1 MKKLVT
7 MMLTLAM
14 VLSLAACGAAG
25 GTQEATDPA
34 AGEDNSSSAVT
45 TVKTDT
51 DTEMVEAQDSYTI
64 AMIYQDLSQEFNIYF
79 QEVLSTRCKEAG
91 ITLVEFDGK
100 SDTETQLNQCEN
112 AISSGVDALLF
123 IPFDKD
129 GAAPIID
136 NCNEAG
142 IPVICCNNITS
153 NVEDAT
159 AYVGANDIEAGI
171 METEYIVELIDGK
184 GNIAVVEGPFGHSA
198 QVARQEGL
206 EQVLADYPDCE
217 IVLDDTA
224 NWNRDEAMELV
235 ENWLAGGTQID
246 AIICHND
253 IMAMGA
259 LQACQDQGLEIPII
273 GIDATYDAL
282 CAVKEGTLC
291 ADVYQDVYGQ
301 AEEAFNVCMRILNGE
316 EYEKTNY
323 VPFKLITAENVDEY
337 LANF

>member
-1 MKKLVT
+1 MKKVLV
-7 MMLTLAM
+7 MLLSAA
-14 VLSLAACGAAG
+14 VGLSLIACN
-25 GTQEATDPA
+25 PA
-34 AGEDNSSSAVT
+34 NSASEENGENSEAVT

-51 DTEMVEAQDSYTI
+51 DTEMVEAQGEYTI

-79 QEVLSTRCKEAG
+79 QEVLSTRCEEAG
-91 ITLVEFDGK
+91 ITLMEFDGQ

-112 AISSGVDALLF
+112 AISAGVDALMF

-136 NCNEAG
+136 NCIAAG
-142 IPVICCNNITS
+142 IPVICCNNVTS
-153 NVEDAT
+153 NVDSAT
-159 AYVGANDIEAGI
+159 AYVGANDVEAGI
-171 METEYIVELIDGK
+171 METEYIMELLGGT
-184 GNIAVVEGPFGHSA
+184 GNIAVIEGPFGHSA
-198 QVARQEGL
+198 QVARQEGI

-224 NWNRDEAMELV
+224 NWNRDEAMQLV
-235 ENWLAGGTQID
+235 ENWLAGGTEID

-259 LQACQDQGLEIPII
+259 LQACQDAGLDIPII

-282 CAVKEGTLC
+282 CAVKDGTLA
-291 ADVYQDVYGQ
+291 ADIYQDVYGQ
-301 AEEAFNVCMRILNGE
+301 AEEAFNVCMRILNE
-316 EYEKTNY
+316 EDYEQTTY
-323 VPFKLITAENVDEY
+323 VPFQLITQENVDEY

>member
-1 MKKLVT
+1 MKKFLS
-7 MMLTLAM
+7 M
-14 VLSLAACGAAG
+14 VLALVMIFTFAACGAKQTTPDAS
-25 GTQEATDPA
+25 TPAPAKSDP
-34 AGEDNSSSAVT
+34 VT
-45 TVKTDT
+45 VVDASKSDTVMEKADK
-51 DTEMVEAQDSYTI
+51 AYTI

-79 QEVLSTRCKEAG
+79 QNVLSTRCKEAG
-91 ITLVEFDGK
+91 ITLMEFDGK

-112 AISSGVDALLF
+112 AISAGVDAVLF

-136 NCNEAG
+136 NCIEAG
-142 IPVICCNNITS
+142 IPVVCCNNVTT
-153 NVEDAT
+153 NVDKAT

-171 METEYIVELIDGK
+171 METEYIVELIGGK

-206 EQVLADYPDCE
+206 EQVLSNTECK

-235 ENWLAGGTQID
+235 ENWIAGGTTID

-259 LQACQDQGLEIPII
+259 LQACQDANLELPII

-282 CAVKEGTLC
+282 CAVKEGTLA

-301 AEEAFNVCMRILNGE
+301 AEEAFNVCVRILNGQ
-316 EYEKTNY
+316 EYKQTNY
-323 VPFKLITAENVDEY
+323 VPFKLVTQDNVDEF

>member
-1 MKKLVT
+1 MKKFMSILMIVAV
-7 MMLTLAM
+7 L
-14 VLSLAACGAAG
+14 LSLAACGGAAKS
-25 GTQEATDPA
+25 EEP
-34 AGEDNSSSAVT
+34 SSAVT
-45 TVKTDT
+45 VVDASKSDT
-51 DTEMVEAQDSYTI
+51 TMETAKDNYKI

-79 QEVLSTRCKEAG
+79 QNIFTTRCKDAG
-91 ITLVEFDGK
+91 IELLEYDGA
-100 SDTETQLNQCEN
+100 SDTEKQLNACEN
-112 AISSGVDALLF
+112 AISAGADAVVF

-142 IPVICCNNITS
+142 IPVICANNITS
-153 NVEDAT
+153 NVEEAT

-171 METEYIVELIDGK
+171 METEYIAELIGGK
-184 GNIAVVEGPFGHSA
+184 GKIAVIEGPFGHSA

-206 EQVLADYPDCE
+206 LQVLGNYPDIE

-259 LQACQDQGLEIPII
+259 LQACQDVSLNIPII

-282 CAVKEGTLC
+282 CAVKEGTLA

-301 AEEAFNVCMRILNGE
+301 AEEAFNVALRILNGDNF
-316 EYEKTNY
+316 EKTTY
-323 VPFKLITAENVDEY
+323 VPFKLITVDNVDEY

>member
-1 MKKLVT
+1 MKKLLT

-14 VLSLAACGAAG
+14 VFSLAACGAAG
-25 GTQEATDPA
+25 E
-34 AGEDNSSSAVT
+34 AGEAADSAADQSNSAVT

-51 DTEMVEAQDSYTI
+51 DTEMVEAQDDYTI

-136 NCNEAG
+136 NCNAAE

-153 NVEDAT
+153 NVEKAT

-206 EQVLADYPDCE
+206 EQVLAGYPDCK

-259 LQACQDQGLEIPII
+259 LQACQDQNLELPII

-323 VPFKLITAENVDEY
+323 VPFKLITVENVDEY

>member
-1 MKKLVT
+1 MKKL
-7 MMLTLAM
+7 LSILLALLL
-14 VLSLAACGAAG
+14 VASLAAC
-25 GTQEATDPA
+25 TTPA
-34 AGEDNSSSAVT
+34 QQNSDNSAVT
-45 TVKTDT
+45 VIDAET
-51 DTEMVEAQDSYTI
+51 DTEMEEADDAYTI

-79 QEVLSTRCKEAG
+79 QNVLRTRCEEAG
-91 ITLVEFDGK
+91 ITLMEFDGK

-112 AISSGVDALLF
+112 AISSGVDALMF
-123 IPFDKD
+123 IPYDKD

-136 NCNEAG
+136 NCNDAG
-142 IPVICCNNITS
+142 IPVICCNNVTS
-153 NVEDAT
+153 NVDEAT
-159 AYVGANDIEAGI
+159 AYIGANDIEAGI
-171 METEYIVELIDGK
+171 METEYIVELLGGK

-198 QVARQEGL
+198 QVARQEGI
-206 EQVLADYPDCE
+206 EQVLADYPDCQ

-259 LQACQDQGLEIPII
+259 LQACQDSNLDIPII

-282 CAVKEGTLC
+282 CAVKDGTLA

-301 AEEAFNVCMRILNGE
+301 AEEAFNVCVRILNGTD
-316 EYEKTNY
+316 YEKTTY
-323 VPFKLITAENVDEY
+323 VPFQLITQENVDEY
-337 LANF
+337 LENF